1 MTSLRNTGTPSDV
14 MNHHANLIYAAIAA
28 AELDGFKLAL
38 KYGWAVDLMDG
49 NGNSTPVV
57 GLYSRESES

>member
-1 MTSLRNTGTPSDV
+1 